1 MIDLESYREVR
12 KEAEQLL
19 QEYQE
24 TADAIRRVRS
34 AQPAEIRTKDRGDL
48 SDKMVKLEKVRH
60 RYIRKLTESVQ
71 VEGGIW
77 RALWQAKEEK
87 ILTFDEWRVLH
98 MRYLSFAKW
107 DAIAEAVGRSVGYCY
122 ILHRRALKALRD
134 AQDKTAPKN
143 GL

>member
-1 MIDLESYREVR
+1 MIDLEDYREALREVEDALR
-12 KEAEQLL
+12 D
-19 QEYQE
+19 YQD
-24 TADAIRRVRS
+24 TANSIRRLHSVR
-34 AQPAEIRTKDRGDL
+34 PDHIRDGARRDL

-71 VEGGIW
+71 VEGDIW

-87 ILTFDEWRVLH
+87 TLTVDQWRVLH

-107 DAIAEAVGRSVGYCY
+107 DAIAEAVGRSVGYCHM
-122 ILHRRALKALRD
+122 LHRSALEAFRD